1 MKSIGQFAKEND
13 VTVKTLHHY
22 EKMGLLMPHEVDE
35 MTGYRYY
42 IDDQIEQLKNI
53 VFLKSLGFSLSEVKA
68 FLGEEYTCD
77 TLMELLTLKKKQSTQ
92 DKESA
97 ALRTHRLTLLIQ
109 SIENNTDLQT
119 NYKELF
125 KMNQEKLFTGKYG
138 RGQFIEAS
146 ERMFKEARE
155 TNKPLAVVQLD
166 LDYFYQINKK
176 YGYDAGD
183 VVLQR
188 TQDEM
193 VAFLQKYDCP
203 SILERRGGDEF
214 SITIEMNS
222 INLSLLVT
230 KLLNHIVAIDFS
242 DIAEDLNVS
251 VTAGMAFLNK
261 KTTSYTELVQDATI
275 QLYKNKR
282 SRK

>member
-1 MKSIGQFAKEND
+1 
-13 VTVKTLHHY
+13 
-22 EKMGLLMPHEVDE
+22 MGLLMPHEVDE

-261 KTTSYTELVQDATI
+261 KTISYTELVQDATI

>member
-242 DIAEDLNVS
+242 DISEDLNVS